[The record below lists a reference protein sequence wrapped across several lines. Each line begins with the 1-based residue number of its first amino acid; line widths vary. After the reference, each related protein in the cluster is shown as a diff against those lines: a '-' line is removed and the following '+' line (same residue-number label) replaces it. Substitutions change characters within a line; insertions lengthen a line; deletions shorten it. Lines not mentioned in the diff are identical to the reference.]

1 MTVDSKL
8 VDPRLYQIGFL
19 SSFLLLGW
27 VANGWSLPWV
37 NLLTA
42 IGVCLGAQYLAL
54 RLVNPEQPIEQSSFY
69 SPLITSLGLS
79 LLLRVDSPLTMAI
92 AALGAIG
99 AKFLLRWQG
108 KHLFNPANFGIVVAL
123 CLTQDAWVSPGQ
135 WGASLWLVGVFL
147 MAGGLV
153 LKQVGRWDTT
163 VAFLG
168 GYLGLEALRNLY
180 LGWTWDV
187 WAHRMMSGSLI
198 LFALFMITD
207 PRTIPNSRI
216 GRVMWSLLIAALAF
230 VLRNLFFVNTA
241 VIWALF
247 LVAPLTPLFDRI
259 FVADRFTWDASPE
272 VAEEVPALS

>member
-1 MTVDSKL
+1 MDSIMT

-19 SSFLLLGW
+19 SGFLCLGG
-27 VANGWSLPWV
+27 VANGWSLPGV

-42 IGVCLGAQYLAL
+42 IGVCLGAQYLGL
-54 RLVNPEQPIEQSSFY
+54 RLVQPAPPIAPSSFY
-69 SPLITSLGLS
+69 SPMITALGLS
-79 LLLRVDSPLTMAI
+79 LLLRVDQPLTMAI
-92 AALGAIG
+92 AAVGAIG

-153 LKQVGRWDTT
+153 LQRVGRWDTT

-168 GYLGLEALRNLY
+168 GYVGLEALRNLY

-187 WAHRMMSGSLI
+187 WAHRMMNGSLI

-216 GRVMWSLLIAALAF
+216 GRVIWSLLIAALAF

-247 LVAPLTPLFDRI
+247 LVAPLTPLFDRV
-259 FVADRFTWDASPE
+259 FTADRFTWDTAPD
-272 VAEEVPALS
+272 VAEELPALS

>member
-19 SSFLLLGW
+19 SSFLILGW

-37 NLLTA
+37 TLLTA
-42 IGVCLGAQYLAL
+42 IGVCLGSQYLWL
-54 RLVNPEQPIEQSSFY
+54 RLMAADQLIDRASFY
-69 SPLITSLGLS
+69 SPMITALGLS

-147 MAGGLV
+147 MAGALV

-168 GYLGLEALRNLY
+168 GYLGLEALRNVY

-207 PRTIPNSRI
+207 PRTIPNSRL
-216 GRVMWSLLIAALAF
+216 GRVMWALFIAVLAF

-247 LVAPLTPLFDRI
+247 LAAPLTPLFDR
-259 FVADRFTWDASPE
+259 VCAADRFTWVTSTEPT
-272 VAEEVPALS
+272 EELPVLS

>member
-1 MTVDSKL
+1 MDGIMT

-19 SSFLLLGW
+19 SSFLMLGW
-27 VANGWSLPWV
+27 VANGWSLPGV
-37 NLLTA
+37 TLLTA
-42 IGVCLGAQYLAL
+42 IGVCCGAQYVGL
-54 RLVNPEQPIEQSSFY
+54 RLMAAAPISRSSFY
-69 SPLITSLGLS
+69 SPLITALGLS
-79 LLLRVDSPLTMAI
+79 LLLRVDQPLTMAI
-92 AALGAIG
+92 AAVAAIG

-123 CLTQDAWVSPGQ
+123 TLTPDAWVSPGQ

-153 LKQVGRWDTT
+153 LKRVGRWDTT

-168 GYLGLEALRNLY
+168 FYLSLEALRNLY

-187 WAHRMMSGSLI
+187 WAHRMMNGSLI

-207 PRTIPNSRI
+207 PRTIPNSRW
-216 GRVMWSLLIAALAF
+216 GRVLWALLIAVVAF
-230 VLRNLFFVNTA
+230 VLRNGFFVNTA

-247 LVAPLTPLFDRI
+247 LVAPLTPLFDRV
-259 FVADRFTWDASPE
+259 FAADRFTWDVSPD
-272 VAEEVPALS
+272 VAEELPALS

>member
-1 MTVDSKL
+1 MDGIMT

-19 SSFLLLGW
+19 SSFLILGW
-27 VANGWSLPWV
+27 VANGWTLPGV

-42 IGVCLGAQYLAL
+42 IGVCGGMQYLGL
-54 RLVNPEQPIEQSSFY
+54 RLVKPAQSIARSSFY
-69 SPLITSLGLS
+69 SPMITALGLS
-79 LLLRVDSPLTMAI
+79 LLLRVDQPLTMAI
-92 AALGAIG
+92 AAGAAIS
-99 AKFLLRWQG
+99 AKFLIQWQG

-168 GYLGLEALRNLY
+168 FYLGLEALRNLY

-187 WAHRMMSGSLI
+187 WAHRMMNGSLI

-207 PRTIPNSRI
+207 PRTIPNSRV
-216 GRVMWSLLIAALAF
+216 GRVMWSLLIATLAF

-247 LVAPLTPLFDRI
+247 LVAPLTPLFDRM
-259 FVADRFTWDASPE
+259 FAADRFTWDASPD
-272 VAEEVPALS
+272 ATAEVPALS

>member
-1 MTVDSKL
+1 MTF
-8 VDPRLYQIGFL
+8 DPRLYQIGFL
-19 SSFLLLGW
+19 SSFLILGW
-27 VANGWSLPWV
+27 VANGWSLPGV

-42 IGVCLGAQYLAL
+42 IGVCGLAQYLGV
-54 RLVNPEQPIEQSSFY
+54 RLVAPDQPLDRANFY
-69 SPLITSLGLS
+69 SPLITALGLS
-79 LLLRVDSPLTMAI
+79 LLLRVDQPLTMAI
-92 AALGAIG
+92 AATGAIG

-135 WGASLWLVGVFL
+135 WGTSLWLVGVFL

-153 LKQVGRWDTT
+153 LQQVGRWDTT

-187 WAHRMMSGSLI
+187 WAHRMMNGSLI

-207 PRTIPNSRI
+207 PRTIPNSRV

-230 VLRNLFFVNTA
+230 VLRNVFFVNTA

-247 LVAPLTPLFDRI
+247 LVAPLTPLFDRV
-259 FVADRFTWDASPE
+259 FTADRFTW
-272 VAEEVPALS
+272 VPATEQTEALPVLS

>member
-1 MTVDSKL
+1 MDSIMT

-19 SSFLLLGW
+19 SSFLILGW

-42 IGVCLGAQYLAL
+42 IGVCLGAQYLGL
-54 RLVNPEQPIEQSSFY
+54 RLVQPEHPIAQSSFY
-69 SPLITSLGLS
+69 SPMITALGLS

-92 AALGAIG
+92 AAAGAIG

-187 WAHRMMSGSLI
+187 WAHRMMNGSLI

-247 LVAPLTPLFDRI
+247 LVAPLTPLFDRV
-259 FVADRFTWDASPE
+259 FTADRFTWEASTD
-272 VAEEVPALS
+272 VAEAGPALS

>member
-1 MTVDSKL
+1 MDGIMT

-19 SSFLLLGW
+19 SSFLVLGW
-27 VANGWSLPWV
+27 VANGWALPGV
-37 NLLTA
+37 TLLVA
-42 IGVCLGAQYLAL
+42 IGVCCGAQYLGL
-54 RLVNPEQPIEQSSFY
+54 RLMAAAPIDRSSFY
-69 SPLITSLGLS
+69 SPLITALGLS
-79 LLLRVDSPLTMAI
+79 LLLRVDQPLTMAI
-92 AALGAIG
+92 AAVAAIG

-123 CLTQDAWVSPGQ
+123 TLTPDAWVSPGQ

-168 GYLGLEALRNLY
+168 FYLSLEALRNLY

-187 WAHRMMSGSLI
+187 WAHRMMNGSLI

-216 GRVMWSLLIAALAF
+216 GRVLWALLIAVVAF
-230 VLRNLFFVNTA
+230 VLRNVFFVNTA

-247 LVAPLTPLFDRI
+247 LVAPLTPLFDRV
-259 FVADRFTWDASPE
+259 FAADRFTWVDSTDSAE
-272 VAEEVPALS
+272 VLPVLS

>member
-1 MTVDSKL
+1 MDSIMT

-42 IGVCLGAQYLAL
+42 IGVCLGTQYLGL
-54 RLVNPEQPIEQSSFY
+54 WRLGQPYDRANFY
-69 SPLITSLGLS
+69 SPLITALGLS
-79 LLLRVDSPLTMAI
+79 LLLRVDNPLTMAI
-92 AALGAIG
+92 ASVAAIG
-99 AKFLLRWQG
+99 AKFLIQWQG

-135 WGASLWLVGVFL
+135 WGDSLWLVGVFL

-163 VAFLG
+163 VAFLS
-168 GYLGLEALRNLY
+168 GYLSLEALRNLY

-187 WAHRMMSGSLI
+187 WAHQMMNGSLI

-216 GRVMWSLLIAALAF
+216 GRVLWSLSIAGLAF

-247 LVAPLTPLFDRI
+247 CVAPLTPLFDRV
-259 FVADRFTWDASPE
+259 FAADRFTWVPDVE
-272 VAEEVPALS
+272 TTEELPALS